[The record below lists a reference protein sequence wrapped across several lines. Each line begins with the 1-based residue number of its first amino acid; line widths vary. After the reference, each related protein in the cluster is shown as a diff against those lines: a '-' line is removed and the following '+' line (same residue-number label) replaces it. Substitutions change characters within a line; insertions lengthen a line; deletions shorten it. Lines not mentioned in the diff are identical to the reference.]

1 MPASYTPCHRRPV
14 TGRGGQAPRDRQ
26 MLTIIRIV
34 TAAAIL
40 TGVNHPAPA
49 LAAHI
54 VPIDRVQDAAEGT
67 STSAAT
73 CPVRAW
79 PYIG

>member
-1 MPASYTPCHRRPV
+1 
-14 TGRGGQAPRDRQ
+14 

-49 LAAHI
+49 VAAHI
-54 VPIDRVQDAAEGT
+54 VPIDRVEDAGPGEPT
-67 STSAAT
+67 SQAT

-79 PYIG
+79 AYIG

>member
-1 MPASYTPCHRRPV
+1 
-14 TGRGGQAPRDRQ
+14 

-49 LAAHI
+49 VAAHI
-54 VPIDRVQDAAEGT
+54 VPIDRVQDAAEDA
-67 STSAAT
+67 SMPEVT